1 LSRILVT
8 DGRAALRTNEAID
21 PNDHL
26 HLGAAR
32 PLSMRCGQAP
42 MITADQKIGFY
53 RDWSSRAAQQALSAM
68 QRQTKERCT
77 HSAGIWSLIADA
89 LEAGDDVGVASLT
102 HNLVFLKPNYLVPA
116 I

>member
-1 LSRILVT
+1 MNRILVT
-8 DGRAALRTNEAID
+8 DSRAPLRTNEASD

-26 HLGAAR
+26 HLGVAC
-32 PLSMRCGQAP
+32 PPSMRCGEAP
-42 MITADQKIGFY
+42 MITAEQKIGFY
-53 RDWSSRAAQQALSAM
+53 REWSSRAARQALSAM

-77 HSAGIWSLIADA
+77 HSAGMWSLIADA

-102 HNLVFLKPNYLVPA
+102 HNLIFLKPNYLVPA